1 MDGSKVRIME
11 GMGPQRMIP
20 PNLYMRALES
30 GPVGF
35 LQKISFLKWP
45 ISLLAYAFTMHTAVN
60 VGMTF
65 TRIHNMMKVLDI
77 ASFVTRSFFAALN
90 LQLAFE
96 ISTPSKRLLQR
107 LSLADGDDTH
117 SRCVSWG
124 SLLKAFVFGYLMLEV
139 AISADFVLNGDISE
153 YCRDFLYGTNATTVN
168 VTIEGIE
175 AAVFFNLTF
184 FDILIIIP
192 GLLMSDYVTAS
203 LKVKQRIQNFKD
215 IVSRNVK
222 KGLTQSQDVKSYQDM
237 SYEVWKDMKR
247 IDSIYSTLV
256 FLWFL
261 DIIINLVLSVRS
273 LAKGVSSRQSALDS
287 VYYIVI
293 FLVLSLSAS
302 SVDIEAKDLLQ
313 EVKQLRSTINGND
326 WQSSGQVLLLETGL
340 QTSRLV
346 LTSGHFCVIDRP
358 FILGVVGAIATY
370 TILLV
375 QLTPAGT

>member
-1 MDGSKVRIME
+1 
-11 GMGPQRMIP
+11 
-20 PNLYMRALES
+20 MRPLES

-45 ISLLAYAFTMHTAVN
+45 ISLLAYAYTIHTVIN
-60 VGMTF
+60 VGLTF
-65 TRIHNMMKVLDI
+65 MRIHNMMKVLDI
-77 ASFVTRSFFAALN
+77 VSFVTRSFFAALN

-96 ISTPSKRLLQR
+96 ISAPSKRLLQR
-107 LSLADGDDTH
+107 LSLADGGDTR
-117 SRCVSWG
+117 SRCFTWG
-124 SLLKAFVFGYLMLEV
+124 SLLKAFVFGYLVLEI
-139 AISADFVLNGDISE
+139 AISTDFVLNGDISE
-153 YCRDFLYGTNATTVN
+153 YCRDFLYGTNATTAN

-184 FDILIIIP
+184 FDILTIIP

-203 LKVKQRIQNFKD
+203 LNVKARIQNFKD
-215 IVSRNVK
+215 VVSRNVK
-222 KGLTQSQDVKSYQDM
+222 KGLTQSQDVKRYQDM

-247 IDSIYSTLV
+247 IDNIYSTLV

-287 VYYIVI
+287 AYYIVI

-302 SVDIEAKDLLQ
+302 SVDIEAKELLQ
-313 EVKQLRSTINGND
+313 EVKQLRSTIDGND
-326 WQSSGQVLLLETGL
+326 WQSSGQVLLLETGM